1 MIIILH
7 TPLISFVLRDAHAR
21 HISPLN
27 TTTVS
32 QGRNLAILSATLV
45 IVMLGFGIAIP
56 LTPFY
61 VIHFNASGTALGL
74 MMALYSLMQFVFAP
88 VWGRL
93 SDRVGRKPVLLI
105 GIVGFALSFLL
116 QGLAQNLIQFMLV
129 RTLAGILSSATLP
142 TAMAY
147 VADTT
152 TAENRAKGVGM
163 LGAAMGVG
171 MIFGPMLGGFLT
183 HVNPQLPAWIGSLL
197 QVTTDPSTGQT
208 INLSIPFFG
217 SALLALL
224 AVPFVIFML
233 PESLPPHKRVRHAVK
248 GESRMGLLV
257 AAVKGPMGLLFV
269 LAFLLAFSLAMMEA
283 VLALYGKERFVMGP
297 SQIGLLMGA
306 LGIISVI
313 QQGVMIGP
321 LTRRFGE
328 ERVIQWGLVIG
339 ILGFAAMALAPTR
352 TLFIGATLFF
362 NVGNMLLQPSVTSLI
377 SRRAREGQGA
387 VMGINQSFQSLGRG
401 VGPLWA
407 GMAFDIYATLAFWTG
422 ALVQAIALIYTLRG
436 LITTEVVIP
445 QETTPQEA
453 STQA

>member
-1 MIIILH
+1 MPRAIASI
-7 TPLISFVLRDAHAR
+7 VN
-21 HISPLN
+21 SPQSN
-27 TTTVS
+27 P
-32 QGRNLAILSATLV
+32 GRSLAILSATLV

-61 VIHFNASGTALGL
+61 VTHFNASGTALGL
-74 MMALYSLMQFVFAP
+74 MMALYSLMQFIFAP

-105 GIVGFALSFLL
+105 GIVGFAISFLL

-152 TAENRAKGVGM
+152 TPEGRSKGVGM
-163 LGAAMGVG
+163 LGASMGVG

-183 HVNPQLPAWIGSLL
+183 HVNPTLPAGIASLL
-197 QVTTDPSTGQT
+197 QVTTDPSTGAT

-217 SALLALL
+217 AALLALL
-224 AVPFVIFML
+224 AVPFVLFML
-233 PESLPPHKRVRHAVK
+233 PESLHPDQRILHAPQS
-248 GESRMGLLV
+248 ESRLGTLTTALR
-257 AAVKGPMGLLFV
+257 GPLGFLYL
-269 LAFLLAFSLAMMEA
+269 LAFLLAFSLAMMEG

-306 LGIISVI
+306 LGIVSVI
-313 QQGVMIGP
+313 QQGLLIGP
-321 LTRRFGE
+321 LTRRYGE
-328 ERVIQWGLVIG
+328 ERIIRSALVIG
-339 ILGFAAMALAPTR
+339 VLGFAAMALAPTR
-352 TLFIGATLFF
+352 NLFIGATLFF
-362 NVGNMLLQPSVTSLI
+362 NAGNMLLQPSVTSLI
-377 SRRAREGQGA
+377 SRRATTGQGA

-407 GMAFDIYATLAFWTG
+407 GVAFDIYATLAFWTG
-422 ALVQAIALIYTLRG
+422 ALVQAIALLYAARL
-436 LITTEVVIP
+436 LAP
-445 QETTPQEA
+445 PAPAETPVEA
-453 STQA
+453 PVEALA

>member
-1 MIIILH
+1 MN
-7 TPLISFVLRDAHAR
+7 TA
-21 HISPLN
+21 SP
-27 TTTVS
+27 S
-32 QGRNLAILSATLV
+32 GGRNLAILSATLV

-61 VIHFNASGTALGL
+61 ITHFNASGTALGL
-74 MMALYSLMQFVFAP
+74 TMALYSIMQFLFAP

-93 SDRVGRKPVLLI
+93 SDRIGRKPVLLI
-105 GIVGFALSFLL
+105 GIGGYALSFFL
-116 QGLAQNLIQFMLV
+116 QGFAQNLIQFMVV

-152 TAENRAKGVGM
+152 TVEGRSKGVGM

-183 HVNPQLPAWIGSLL
+183 HVNPVLPAGIAALL

-224 AVPFVIFML
+224 ALPFVIFML
-233 PESLPPHKRVRHAVK
+233 PESLALDKRILHAPK
-248 GESRMGLLV
+248 GESRTGALATALR
-257 AAVKGPMGLLFV
+257 GPMGFLFM
-269 LAFLLAFSLAMMEA
+269 LAFMLAFALAMMES
-283 VLALYGKERFVMGP
+283 VLALYGKQHFVMGP

-306 LGIISVI
+306 LGVISVI

-328 ERVIQWGLVIG
+328 ERVIQVGLMIG
-339 ILGFAAMALAPTR
+339 VLGFSAMALAPTR
-352 TLFIGATLFF
+352 SLFIGATLFF

-377 SRRAREGQGA
+377 SKRATAGQGSA
-387 VMGINQSFQSLGRG
+387 MGVNQSFQSLGRG

-407 GMAFDIYATLAFWTG
+407 GVAFDIHSTLAFWTG
-422 ALVQAIALIYTLRG
+422 ALVQALALVYALRKVTAMEAG
-436 LITTEVVIP
+436 AASGAVA
-445 QETTPQEA
+445 QEA
-453 STQA
+453 TTQADACGQAIQVG